1 MSRIGK
7 QPIVIPS
14 GVEVKTDG
22 STLTAKGK
30 LGTLVR
36 SFNPAMLIKLD
47 DGKIN
52 VSRPDDS
59 RQNRSLHGL
68 TRSLINNMVV
78 GVTEGFKKQLKI
90 EGVGYRVMKK
100 GKTLEFSLGYS
111 HSIILDPPDGISFE
125 VEGTTGL
132 TVLGID
138 KALVGQVAAN
148 IRKYRKPEPYK
159 GKGIRYLGEHVRRK
173 AGKTM
178 VK

>member
-7 QPIVIPS
+7 QPIVVPS
-14 GVEVKTDG
+14 GVEIKING
-22 STLTAKGK
+22 STVWVKGK
-30 LGTLVR
+30 LGVLERT
-36 SFNPAMLIKLD
+36 FTPAMSMKMD

-59 RQNRSLHGL
+59 RQNRALHGL
-68 TRSLINNMVV
+68 TRSLISNMVI
-78 GVTEGFKKQLKI
+78 GVSEGFKKQLKI

-111 HSIILDPPDGISFE
+111 HPIKLNPPDGIDFE